1 MLYLDINKII
11 MKTMK
16 KLIMFGLVAL
26 AIQSCGVLK
35 KTKEKTV
42 EHDCGAEALYSY
54 WDTID
59 VEFIGFDS
67 SLFKGRVYREVA
79 FENMVYRSCAV
90 RHINIQNIETGK
102 IHRLELGEDAWFK
115 NGKALRVEDY
125 PYDKTKY
132 RFVGY

>member
-1 MLYLDINKII
+1 
-11 MKTMK
+11 MKN
-16 KLIMFGLVAL
+16 LIMFGLVAL

-35 KTKEKTV
+35 KTEKKTV
-42 EHDCGAEALYSY
+42 QHDCGAEALYSY

-79 FENMVYRSCAV
+79 FENEIYRGGGV
-90 RHINIQNIETGK
+90 RSINIQNIETGK
-102 IHRLELGEDAWFK
+102 IHRLELGRDAWFK
-115 NGKALRVEDY
+115 NGHEIDVEDY